1 MFQYSAL
8 KIGPPVHSYIVC
20 LVNLELLLFICLGI
34 FKYLQPK
41 TSRSNSSLVQ
51 VVLHILH
58 LLLNM
63 QEANAVVCH
72 GLAD

>member
-8 KIGPPVHSYIVC
+8 KIGPPVHIYIVF
-20 LVNLELLLFICLGI
+20 LVNLELLLFMYLGI
-34 FKYLQPK
+34 FRYLQPK
-41 TSRSNSSLVQ
+41 TSRSISSLVQ
-51 VVLHILH
+51 VVLHIFH

-63 QEANAVVCH
+63 QEANAVVGH